1 MFREWLWAPLL
12 LAAGILLPGLAAPP
26 AHADAGPDIAFLQ
39 VLDDQGITYSNATN
53 IIDAGHAVCEYRADH
68 SLSATV
74 AMVRRNSILD
84 QHNAAYFV
92 GAAEAAYCPT
102 FLATELT

>member
-1 MFREWLWAPLL
+1 MLREWLWAPILIG
-12 LAAGILLPGLAAPP
+12 AGILFPGLAAAPV
-26 AHADAGPDIAFLQ
+26 HADAGPDIAFLQ

-53 IIDAGHAVCEYRADH
+53 IIDAGHAVCEYRSGH
-68 SLSATV
+68 TLNETI
-74 AMVRRNSILD
+74 AMIRRNSILD